1 MTDRDA
7 DFARKLTPYLDRGVD
22 ALRPGTAYRLQEA
35 RAAALA
41 RLGDDAPA
49 GRSRDGERERPF
61 QRRGWAI
68 ATRWAAVALLVIGTG
83 VGWQQWRRTQL
94 TDQAHDY
101 ADLDTQIL
109 SSDLPIDALL
119 DRGFQNWLNTSYEH

>member
-1 MTDRDA
+1 MTEPDA
-7 DFARKLTPYLDRGVD
+7 DFVRKLIARLDRGID
-22 ALRPGTAYRLQEA
+22 ALDPGTLRRLEAARTTALAALGAQTSGQPA
-35 RAAALA
+35 RAI
-41 RLGDDAPA
+41 RPA
-49 GRSRDGERERPF
+49 NGRH
-61 QRRGWAI
+61 RGWVV

-83 VGWQQWRRTQL
+83 VGWQQWRRSQL
-94 TDQAHDY
+94 VDQAHEY